1 MLNKIFKNRV
11 DFFYILLLLCLL
23 VLVRAYEKQLFYD
36 PFLVYFSGDYLKL
49 PLPQYNSG
57 LLFLGMLF
65 RFSLNTIFS
74 LGILYF
80 VFKDREIIVF
90 ASILY
95 VLLFVILIVAL
106 FSVLYFFKN
115 HENLLLFYIRR
126 FLIQPLFVFVFIPAF
141 YFQKLNK

>member
-106 FSVLYFFKN
+106 FSVLYFLKN